1 MNPQHVFCLSRHLA
15 PDANQ
20 GTIPSAKYYDLSN
33 MQKRSTPKP
42 ETHVKSRIVVLTVG
56 LFLLFGIVLFLVII
70 NFKSNIL
77 TSRISEREQEK
88 GVKEKKR
95 RKKKRKKDITDL
107 IQE

>member
-1 MNPQHVFCLSRHLA
+1 MIMILQTCKRDPHQNLKHL
-15 PDANQ
+15 
-20 GTIPSAKYYDLSN
+20 
-33 MQKRSTPKP
+33 
-42 ETHVKSRIVVLTVG
+42 KSRIVVLTVG

-77 TSRISEREQEK
+77 TSRILEREQEK

-95 RKKKRKKDITDL
+95 RKKTRKKDITDL

>member
-1 MNPQHVFCLSRHLA
+1 MILQTCKRDPHQNLKHL
-15 PDANQ
+15 
-20 GTIPSAKYYDLSN
+20 
-33 MQKRSTPKP
+33 
-42 ETHVKSRIVVLTVG
+42 KSRIVVLTVG

-95 RKKKRKKDITDL
+95 RKKTRKKDITDL